1 MICASYKQF
10 YPKVYVLSI
19 SLPHHYYKANMPLIL
34 LYLLILL
41 WALPYKMVVRKKEGW
56 NTFSMDFVI
65 KLLELVK
72 FNVIITIVEFI
83 FKNIC

>member
-1 MICASYKQF
+1 
-10 YPKVYVLSI
+10 
-19 SLPHHYYKANMPLIL
+19 
-34 LYLLILL
+34 
-41 WALPYKMVVRKKEGW
+41 MVVRKKEGW